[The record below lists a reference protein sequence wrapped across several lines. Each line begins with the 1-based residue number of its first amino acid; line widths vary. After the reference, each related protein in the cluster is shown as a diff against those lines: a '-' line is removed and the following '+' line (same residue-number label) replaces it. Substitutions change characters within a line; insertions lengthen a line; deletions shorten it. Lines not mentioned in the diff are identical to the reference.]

1 MNDFQRGVVDLR
13 PLVLYASGT
22 VLALF
27 VTTRVVESRKW
38 R

>member
-1 MNDFQRGVVDLR
+1 MEDFSRGIVDVR
-13 PLVLYASGT
+13 PLVLYLSGT

-27 VTTRVVESRKW
+27 ITTRVVESRKW